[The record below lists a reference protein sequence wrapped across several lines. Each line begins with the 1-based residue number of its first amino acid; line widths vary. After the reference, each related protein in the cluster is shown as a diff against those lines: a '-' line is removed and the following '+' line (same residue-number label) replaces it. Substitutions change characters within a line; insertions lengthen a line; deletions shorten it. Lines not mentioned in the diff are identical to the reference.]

1 MPTVSP
7 NGGQSLMDGC
17 PWVQKDSIFALR
29 SMSGHGI
36 CLINTNSKLQHQ
48 REGATKFFA
57 KRISAQWCERS
68 REWLISGEHP
78 SAIISTQL

>member
-36 CLINTNSKLQHQ
+36 CLINTNSKLQNQ
-48 REGATKFFA
+48 REVLPNSSQRG
-57 KRISAQWCERS
+57 SLLNGV
-68 REWLISGEHP
+68 REAENG
-78 SAIISTQL
+78 